1 MFNLYNK
8 VTASKLNDQLSKQK
22 ETQKKF
28 LSFILT
34 DPSWSTWPEY
44 INPKHQSPRQTSI
57 LTTVKPFNEAKM

>member
-28 LSFILT
+28 LSFILKLT
-34 DPSWSTWPEY
+34 QVDPHDL
-44 INPKHQSPRQTSI
+44 NKFI
-57 LTTVKPFNEAKM
+57 LNIRVHARRLS

>member
-34 DPSWSTWPEY
+34 DPS
-44 INPKHQSPRQTSI
+44 
-57 LTTVKPFNEAKM
+57 